1 MLKLLQQLML
11 DLFFSD
17 NANPLQQLR
26 LSIMC
31 IAWPMRLIDILPDK
45 YGIADLDGVSRR
57 ISLRLLDA
65 PEIGDYV
72 LVHAGY
78 AIEKVDPLK
87 AEEQLH
93 IMQELKNGISA
104 SGQ

>member
-1 MLKLLQQLML
+1 
-11 DLFFSD
+11 
-17 NANPLQQLR
+17 
-26 LSIMC
+26 MC
-31 IAWPMRLIDILPDK
+31 IAWPMRLIDILPDQ

-78 AIEKVDPLK
+78 AIEKVSPEE
-87 AEEQLH
+87 AENTLEVFRQL
-93 IMQELKNGISA
+93 QEEMK
-104 SGQ
+104 Q

>member
-1 MLKLLQQLML
+1 
-11 DLFFSD
+11 
-17 NANPLQQLR
+17 
-26 LSIMC
+26 MC